1 MATPNITPER
11 ADLGLVSPEE
21 LAGPSQSG
29 TAQSRLRSTS
39 VDQSAVQ
46 ERPWPI
52 PAEPVSTKSD
62 PAWTENQK
70 ILFRIAFVFF
80 ISMSLPN
87 SLDWYKEIL
96 EFDWLHLHYRDLYDV
111 ARFGSGLT
119 IFGNK
124 LFGSTLN
131 GYAPWIITLVFA
143 TVAGLIWTAV
153 ARFRNAEAREYKL
166 LYYWLRVVVRYRAGI
181 GIIGFGFTKL
191 MPTQLPYPSLGV
203 LNTNFG
209 DLTAQKIYWLSIG
222 IAPWYEVFTG
232 VVEVLAGA
240 LLFFRVTTFWGAVL
254 LFGALADIVY
264 VNFAYDGGVHG
275 YSSYFV
281 LLSGFL
287 LIYYIKDIYNL
298 LIRERLTI
306 PNYFTPTFTGWQQY
320 GRIGLKTATI
330 GLFLVL
336 LFWLQ
341 YINFRYDPYKQPAQ
355 KGIKELRGNYNVT
368 EFRLNGKVLPY
379 SPLDSVRWQQATFEN
394 WTTLTFKV
402 NKPVELDLSNGG
414 GAPMRDINR
423 TFELTGVSGGQRVF
437 YYEAD
442 PVHHVLYLQDKNR
455 GARNAENREFLGNN
469 RDLGGTNEGRARGRS
484 RDEGRRGEGRQK
496 EAVEKPDNW
505 IPKEALAI
513 IGPEDPKIDPI
524 ARSAR
529 RTKGIDAEN
538 RPAKRNRMILSYTAQ
553 DGGNKV
559 ILRGINETKDS
570 IYVVLDRY
578 NRKYALSESA
588 LKAGKY
594 E

>member
-11 ADLGLVSPEE
+11 ADLGLLSLDE
-21 LAGPSQSG
+21 LAEQHRASSSEAAPNSVNQPVHKKGQS
-29 TAQSRLRSTS
+29 
-39 VDQSAVQ
+39 
-46 ERPWPI
+46 
-52 PAEPVSTKSD
+52 
-62 PAWTENQK
+62 WTEGQK

-87 SLDWYKEIL
+87 NIEWYKEIL

-111 ARFGSGLT
+111 ARFGSGLN

-131 GYAPWIITLVFA
+131 GYATWIITLIFA
-143 TVAGLIWTAV
+143 TVIGLIWTAI
-153 ARFRNAEAREYKL
+153 ARFRNKEAKEYNL

-191 MPTQLPYPSLGV
+191 MPTQLPYPSLGL

-222 IAPWYEVFTG
+222 IVPWYEVFTG

-240 LLFFRVTTFWGAVL
+240 LLFFRATTFWGSVL

-287 LIYYIKDIYNL
+287 LIYYIKDLYNL
-298 LIRERLTI
+298 LIRERLTV
-306 PNYFTPTFTGWQQY
+306 PNYFAPTFSGGLQY
-320 GRIGLKTATI
+320 ARISLKTLTI

-341 YINFRYDPYKQPAQ
+341 YVNFRYDPYKQPAQ
-355 KGIKELRGNYNVT
+355 KGLKELRGNYNVT
-368 EFRLNGKVLPY
+368 EFQLNGKSLPF
-379 SPLDSVRWQQATFEN
+379 SPVDSVRWQEATFEN

-402 NKPVELDLSNGG
+402 AKPVELDLSNGG
-414 GAPMRDINR
+414 GSPMRDINR
-423 TFELTGVSGGQRVF
+423 TFELTGVAGGQRVF

-442 PVHHVLYLQDKNR
+442 TKNHVLYLQDKNR
-455 GARNAENREFLGNN
+455 GARNAENREFLANN
-469 RDLGGTNEGRARGRS
+469 RDFAATDATKVRNQSGRRGRS
-484 RDEGRRGEGRQK
+484 AEKRGDRDEQ
-496 EAVEKPDNW
+496 PDDNW
-505 IPKEALAI
+505 IPAEAKAI
-513 IGPEDPKIDPI
+513 IGPEDLKIDPI
-524 ARSAR
+524 ARSTR
-529 RTKGIDAEN
+529 RTKGIKSES
-538 RPAKRNRMILSYTAQ
+538 RPAKRNRMVLHYTAQ
-553 DGGNKV
+553 NNGDRV
-559 ILRGINETKDS
+559 ILRGINEKKDS
-570 IYVVLDRY
+570 IYVVLDRA
-578 NRKYALSESA
+578 NRKYALSEST
-588 LKAGKY
+588 LKAGTY
-594 E
+594 